1 MSFCSTPGAIG
12 LIVNTASLV
21 IENRLWK
28 PMYGAKK
35 KHSCYPAFVHICLG
49 KNNQSEFLCAPL
61 NACMCL
67 KVIEK
72 LTDESKG
79 TMRSNP
85 GHETLRRGFDHIF
98 QTTV

>member
-1 MSFCSTPGAIG
+1 MTNVDDTPLSICQALVVNIFYNAWQIG
-12 LIVNTASLV
+12 L
-21 IENRLWK
+21 
-28 PMYGAKK
+28 
-35 KHSCYPAFVHICLG
+35 AFS
-49 KNNQSEFLCAPL
+49 NQREFLCPPL
-61 NACMCL
+61 NVCTCL

-98 QTTV
+98 QTAV